1 MYIPAVNRI
10 DDRDLIVEIMQ
21 KNSFATLVST
31 VEGEPVATHLPVLV
45 EPGDPLVLMAHIARA
60 NSQWR
65 TFSGDSNALVIFS
78 GPHGYVSPRWYES
91 RPNVPTWNYVSVHA
105 YGPVEIIE
113 DEELALAHLKTMVE
127 TFDPTLSELQP
138 DSMDTEYHR
147 ELLRGIV
154 VFRITVERVDA
165 KAKLNQ
171 NKSEADRSAVRTR
184 YETSDLADER
194 EMGAMMSEP
203 GS

>member
-45 EPGDPLVLMAHIARA
+45 EPGDPLVLMA
-60 NSQWR
+60 QWR

-147 ELLRGIV
+147 KLLRGIV

-203 GS
+203 GP

>member
-147 ELLRGIV
+147 KLLRGIV

-171 NKSEADRSAVRTR
+171 NKSGADRSAVRTR

>member
-147 ELLRGIV
+147 KLLRGIV

>member
-147 ELLRGIV
+147 KLLRGIV

-203 GS
+203 GP